1 MAKPNSGM
9 KSEARKGLDW
19 REEHGRGGTRVGAV
33 RARQIIAGEDLSD
46 STIKRMFSFFS
57 RHENNKKAEGF
68 KPGEDGY
75 PSNGRI
81 AWALWGGDAGFS
93 WSRKLVNQMKNEDD
107 RSLRAGPND
116 LKVGDFVSWGSSG
129 GRARGKIIKVE
140 RDGKINIPGSDLTL
154 TGTPEDPAALIQLY
168 RGGESTDVRVGHK
181 FSTLTKIS
189 PIRSFESFDSN
200 VETITHGVKS
210 MDKED
215 RHILDVSETDDAVVV
230 KFAKKE
236 GIVENELDDLD
247 LEDSSYED
255 EEDRSNDMEV
265 IYRTINLSRASYID
279 EEKRRV
285 RIGVSSEE
293 PVERDFGMEILSH
306 EQGDVDMEFMSSGR
320 APLLLDHDMRQQIGV
335 IEQYKLDQST
345 KRAVA
350 IVRFGRSALADEVFR
365 DVVDGIRQNISV
377 GYVVNKME
385 RAADNVNGKPAYI
398 VGHSPMEVSIV
409 SVPADQSMAVGV
421 GRSKDKPTNQ
431 DKKMTEVIDKKP
443 EVNLEE
449 VRSEA
454 VVSARQEFQRNSKE
468 ILDLAT
474 KHNRRDLADKAISDG
489 VSVDEFRGILLENI
503 EDNKPLET
511 PEIGMT
517 KKDVR
522 RFSLVRAINA
532 LANPTDRR
540 AQSEAEYEFECSEEA
555 AKVYGRTAQGIM
567 LPPEVMASWSQR
579 DLNTTDE
586 ADLIAEDYR
595 GGDFI
600 DVLRNKSAVMDSATM
615 LRGLT
620 GDVKIPKKTA
630 ASAAAFISSEGG
642 DAGESEMTIGN
653 VSLTPKT
660 LGAFTEVTRQ
670 LLTQS
675 SLDVENLI
683 RDDLAAAMAIAID
696 DAALE
701 GSGSSGN
708 PKGITNTTGINTVS
722 LSSAAAPTFAE
733 IVSIE
738 TAVAVDNALVGDL
751 MYIMHPTNYG
761 TLKTTEKATNT
772 AQFIAVGD
780 QVNGYRT
787 NVSAQLTANNYVFGN
802 MKDLLIGMF
811 GGLDIVV
818 DPFSNSKSGTVRVVA
833 LQSVDTAV
841 RHAVS
846 FCVAS

>member
-9 KSEARKGLDW
+9 KAEARKGLDW

-57 RHENNKKAEGF
+57 RHEKNKQAEGF
-68 KPGEDGY
+68 KPGEEGY

-93 WSRKLVNQMKNEDD
+93 WSRKLVNQMKKEDE

-140 RDGKINIPGSDLTL
+140 RDGKINIPGSELTL

-168 RGGESTDVRVGHK
+168 RGGEATDVRVGHK

-200 VETITHGVKS
+200 IETITHEVKS

-230 KFAKKE
+230 KFAKSE

-247 LEDSSYED
+247 LEESGYKD
-255 EEDRSNDMEV
+255 EEDRFNDMDV
-265 IYRTINLSRASYID
+265 VYRTIDLSRASYID

-306 EQGDVDMEFMSSGR
+306 KEGDVDMEFMSSGR

-421 GRSKDKPTNQ
+421 GRSKDEPTNK

-443 EVNLEE
+443 EVDLDE

-474 KHNRRDLADKAISDG
+474 KHNRRDLADKAI
-489 VSVDEFRGILLENI
+489 
-503 EDNKPLET
+503 
-511 PEIGMT
+511 
-517 KKDVR
+517 
-522 RFSLVRAINA
+522 
-532 LANPTDRR
+532 
-540 AQSEAEYEFECSEEA
+540 
-555 AKVYGRTAQGIM
+555 
-567 LPPEVMASWSQR
+567 
-579 DLNTTDE
+579 
-586 ADLIAEDYR
+586 
-595 GGDFI
+595 
-600 DVLRNKSAVMDSATM
+600 
-615 LRGLT
+615 
-620 GDVKIPKKTA
+620 
-630 ASAAAFISSEGG
+630 
-642 DAGESEMTIGN
+642 
-653 VSLTPKT
+653 
-660 LGAFTEVTRQ
+660 
-670 LLTQS
+670 
-675 SLDVENLI
+675 
-683 RDDLAAAMAIAID
+683 
-696 DAALE
+696 
-701 GSGSSGN
+701 
-708 PKGITNTTGINTVS
+708 
-722 LSSAAAPTFAE
+722 
-733 IVSIE
+733 
-738 TAVAVDNALVGDL
+738 
-751 MYIMHPTNYG
+751 
-761 TLKTTEKATNT
+761 
-772 AQFIAVGD
+772 
-780 QVNGYRT
+780 
-787 NVSAQLTANNYVFGN
+787 
-802 MKDLLIGMF
+802 
-811 GGLDIVV
+811 
-818 DPFSNSKSGTVRVVA
+818 
-833 LQSVDTAV
+833 
-841 RHAVS
+841 
-846 FCVAS
+846 

>member
-1 MAKPNSGM
+1 MDIEN
-9 KSEARKGLDW
+9 
-19 REEHGRGGTRVGAV
+19 
-33 RARQIIAGEDLSD
+33 
-46 STIKRMFSFFS
+46 
-57 RHENNKKAEGF
+57 RHV
-68 KPGEDGY
+68 
-75 PSNGRI
+75 
-81 AWALWGGDAGFS
+81 L
-93 WSRKLVNQMKNEDD
+93 
-107 RSLRAGPND
+107 
-116 LKVGDFVSWGSSG
+116 
-129 GRARGKIIKVE
+129 
-140 RDGKINIPGSDLTL
+140 
-154 TGTPEDPAALIQLY
+154 
-168 RGGESTDVRVGHK
+168 
-181 FSTLTKIS
+181 
-189 PIRSFESFDSN
+189 N
-200 VETITHGVKS
+200 VE
-210 MDKED
+210 EQ
-215 RHILDVSETDDAVVV
+215 DDAIIV
-230 KFAKKE
+230 KFAKHE
-236 GIVENELDDLD
+236 DMEEANNEDILDI
-247 LEDSSYED
+247 ESSGYGKDD
-255 EEDRSNDMEV
+255 EERDEKQNIV
-265 IYRTINLSRASYID
+265 YRTIDLSRASYID

-306 EQGDVDMEFMSSGR
+306 SEGDVDMAFMSSGR

-365 DVVDGIRQNISV
+365 DVLDGIRQNISV

-385 RAADNVNGKPAYI
+385 RTSESIDGKPAYI

-409 SVPADQSMAVGV
+409 SVPADQSNAVGV
-421 GRSKDKPTNQ
+421 GRSKDQQNKTQ
-431 DKKMTEVIDKKP
+431 ESEMTEEVKQETKP
-443 EVNLEE
+443 EVNVEE
-449 VRSEA
+449 VRSQA
-454 VVSARQEFQRNSKE
+454 VAAAKQEFQRNSKE
-468 ILDLAT
+468 IYDIAT
-474 KHNRRDLADKAISDG
+474 KHNRRDLADKAIQEG
-489 VSVDEFRGILLENI
+489 VSVDEFRGVMLDNI
-503 EDNKPLET
+503 ADNAPLET

-517 KKDVR
+517 KKEVR
-522 RFSLVRAINA
+522 KFSLMRAINA

-540 AQSEAEYEFECSEEA
+540 AQQDAEFEFACSEEA
-555 AKVYGRTAQGIM
+555 AKLYGRTAQGIM
-567 LPPEVMASWSQR
+567 LPPEVMNQWGQR
-579 DLNTTDE
+579 DLNASDDS
-586 ADLIAEDYR
+586 DLIAEDYR

-630 ASAAAFISSEGG
+630 ASTAAFISSEGG

-683 RDDLAAAMAIAID
+683 RDDLAASMAIAID
-696 DAALE
+696 NAALE

-733 IVSIE
+733 MVSVE

-772 AQFIAVGD
+772 AQFVAVGN
-780 QVNGYRT
+780 QVNGYNT
-787 NVSAQLTANNYVFGN
+787 NVSAQLTVNNYVFGN
-802 MKDLLIGMF
+802 MRDLLIGMF